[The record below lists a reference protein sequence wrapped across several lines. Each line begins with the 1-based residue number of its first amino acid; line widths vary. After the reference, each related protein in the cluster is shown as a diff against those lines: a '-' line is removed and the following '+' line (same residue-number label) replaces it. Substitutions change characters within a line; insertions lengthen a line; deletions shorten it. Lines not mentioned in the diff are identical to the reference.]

1 MGTSEEEEEELMLS
15 DEYDEPEEKNADKIQ
30 YVVTDADE
38 GDWLE
43 RQAEAERKG
52 EEVEEVVEE
61 S

>member
-1 MGTSEEEEEELMLS
+1 MMS

-43 RQAEAERKG
+43 RQAEAEWEG
-52 EEVEEVVEE
+52 EEEEEEVVVE

>member
-1 MGTSEEEEEELMLS
+1 MLS

-43 RQAEAERKG
+43 RQAEVERKG
-52 EEVEEVVEE
+52 EEVEEVEEVVEE